1 MHVQDNLNN
10 KIGDYD
16 LKDFRIHQIKILDK
30 YYRAITS
37 GIKTFEIRNNDRNY
51 QVGDLLKFNVINDNK
66 VTIHQ
71 PEVLYMITYILQD
84 VPGLKLG
91 YVIFG
96 IKVFEV

>member
-1 MHVQDNLNN
+1 MNVLDSLDNKLS
-10 KIGDYD
+10 KHE
-16 LKDFRIHQIKILDK
+16 LRDFRIHQIKIQDK
-30 YYRAITS
+30 FYRAIAS
-37 GIKTFEIRNNDRNY
+37 GTKTFEIRNNDRNY

>member
-1 MHVQDNLNN
+1 MNIHDNLNN
-10 KIGDYD
+10 NLSDYE

-37 GIKTFEIRNNDRNY
+37 GTKTFEIRINDRNY
-51 QVGDLLKFNVINDNK
+51 QVGDLLKFNVINDNRI
-66 VTIHQ
+66 TIHQ
-71 PEVLYMITYILQD
+71 PKELYMITYILED